1 MLRHRSRGGGQG
13 PAPMSEAPSVDPRR
27 LLTDLW
33 LFRGLGEAE
42 LERLTRHLHRRRFQ
56 RGEPIFR
63 KGDPGDSV
71 MAVGS
76 GRVRI
81 SSSSA
86 EGRTAILNYIN
97 PGEIFGE
104 IALLDGKERT
114 ADAYAA
120 EATELLVLSRRDF
133 LPLLERRPELCMRL
147 IDVLCD
153 RLRRTSE
160 QVEDLTFLVGKLRV
174 AKALLRFA
182 ASHGRGTKTGG
193 VRIDMELPQKELGE
207 NTGMTRENVNKILSE
222 WRRAGLL
229 DENEKQIITIVDR
242 DRFERMVADIV

>member
-1 MLRHRSRGGGQG
+1 MHGG
-13 PAPMSEAPSVDPRR
+13 PTLDARR

-33 LFRGLGEAE
+33 LFKGLNDAE
-42 LERLTRHLHRRRFQ
+42 LERLTRHLHRRRYQ
-56 RGEPIFR
+56 RGETIFR
-63 KGDPGDSV
+63 KGDAGDSV
-71 MAVGS
+71 MAVAS

-86 EGRTAILNYIN
+86 EGRTAILNYIQ

-114 ADAYAA
+114 ADAFAA
-120 EATELLVLSRRDF
+120 EPTELLVLSRRDF
-133 LPLLERRPELCMRL
+133 APLLERHPELCMRL

-174 AKALLRFA
+174 AKTLLRFA
-182 ASHGRGTKTGG
+182 GSHGRPLANGG
-193 VRIDMELPQKELGE
+193 VRIDMELPQKEIGE
-207 NTGMTRENVNKILSE
+207 NTGMTRENVNKILGE
-222 WRRAGLL
+222 WRREGLI
-229 DENEKQIITIVDR
+229 DENEKQIITITDR
-242 DRFERMVADIV
+242 GRFERMVAEIV